1 MKFLIT
7 LVSTVW
13 IAIIGTIAAQA
24 ETDKPA
30 VIEMSLGMEAAPIEV
45 IEYASFTCPHCKN
58 FNDNIFPK
66 LKSEYIDTGKI
77 KFIYRE
83 TYFDRYSVW
92 ANMVARCAPQQSFF
106 GVVKEIYSE
115 QENWLPL
122 ARANKDLEVVE
133 EFRKIGKL
141 AGLTDPDLDS
151 CLADREMLKELIGW
165 HKTNME
171 THEISGTPG
180 IVIDGVVTSSTS
192 FEAISKLLDEKLG
205 S

>member
-1 MKFLIT
+1 
-7 LVSTVW
+7 
-13 IAIIGTIAAQA
+13 
-24 ETDKPA
+24 
-30 VIEMSLGMEAAPIEV
+30 
-45 IEYASFTCPHCKN
+45 
-58 FNDNIFPK
+58 
-66 LKSEYIDTGKI
+66 
-77 KFIYRE
+77 
-83 TYFDRYSVW
+83 
-92 ANMVARCAPQQSFF
+92 
-106 GVVKEIYSE
+106 VKEIYSE

-141 AGLTDPDLDS
+141 AGLTDSDLDS